1 MSWDCTGEPPPELIT
16 TATATRLGFS
26 KALLIIFLVFFKLRA
41 FFLPI
46 SPSRT
51 ITDTVGFFFTNDD
64 KQLMVRLLSNC
75 AEVFLSVITWICS
88 NLHQVFFISFDIR
101 IFWCDS
107 DLCKNVCETSTV
119 FQGCIT

>member
-51 ITDTVGFFFTNDD
+51 ITATVGFFFTNDD
-64 KQLMVRLLSNC
+64 KQLMARLLSNC
-75 AEVFLSVITWICS
+75 AEVFLFVINWICS
-88 NLHQVFFISFDIR
+88 ILNKYFSVLILGFVAAIQIFIMMS
-101 IFWCDS
+101 
-107 DLCKNVCETSTV
+107 V
-119 FQGCIT
+119 